1 MTDKSTPRLTEQQRR
16 QLDAQRDQ
24 AKADGKPAPMMLSNN
39 MVRALDKLFGISP
52 EATEEFIRNHPSP
65 FGD

>member
-1 MTDKSTPRLTEQQRR
+1 MTDKSTPRLTEQQRA
-16 QLDAQRDQ
+16 QL
-24 AKADGKPAPMMLSNN
+24 DGKPAPMMLSNN

>member
-1 MTDKSTPRLTEQQRR
+1 MTDKSTPRLTEQQRA

>member
-1 MTDKSTPRLTEQQRR
+1 MTGKLTDRQRQ
-16 QLDAQRDQ
+16 QLDEARQR
-24 AKADGKPAPMMLSNN
+24 AKDEGRPALMMLSNN
-39 MVRALDKLFGISP
+39 MVRALNKLFGVSD

>member
-1 MTDKSTPRLTEQQRR
+1 MDERTRERL
-16 QLDAQRDQ
+16 DQ
-24 AKADGKPAPMMLSNN
+24 MRLEAKDQGKPAPMFLTNN
-39 MVRALDKLFGISP
+39 MVRGLNKLFGISE

>member
-1 MTDKSTPRLTEQQRR
+1 MAEKPAPNLTEQQRR

-24 AKADGKPAPMMLSNN
+24 LKADGKPAPMMLSNN
-39 MVRALDKLFGISP
+39 MIRALDKLFGISP

>member
-1 MTDKSTPRLTEQQRR
+1 MPELTEHQRQ
-16 QLDAQRDQ
+16 QLDAMRDR
-24 AKADGKPAPMMLSNN
+24 AKAEGKPAPMMLSNN
-39 MVRALDKLFGISP
+39 MIRGLNKLFGISE